1 MTTLK
6 WLLILAVLGYGGLLT
21 LMYVFQRSLMYFP
34 DLTRTSPA
42 AAGLPHAEEIT
53 LTSSDGETLVAWYVP
68 PRGTKPVVIYFQG
81 NAEGLAARVGRFTWL
96 TADGTGLLALCYR
109 GYCGSTGK
117 PSESGLIHDAMAA
130 YDFVRARFPA
140 GRIVLFGESLGTG
153 VAVVLAAGREIGAL
167 ILDAP
172 FTSIAEVGAAAYPF
186 APVRWLIKDSFRSRQ
201 RITRIKAP
209 LLVLH
214 GERDNIVP
222 IAFGEKLFSL
232 ANQPKRMVRFPLGGH
247 VNLDD
252 YGAAA
257 VVKKFLA
264 EREGEG

>member
-1 MTTLK
+1 MTALK
-6 WLLILAVLGYGGLLT
+6 WLLIVVALGYGGLLA

-34 DLTRTSPA
+34 DPTRTSPA
-42 AAGLPHAEEIT
+42 AAGLPQAEEIT

-68 PRGTKPVVIYFQG
+68 ARGTKPVVIYFQG

-117 PSESGLIHDAMAA
+117 PSESGLIRDAMAA

-140 GRIVLFGESLGTG
+140 RRIVLFGESLGTG
-153 VAVVLAAGREIGAL
+153 VAVALAAEREIGAL

-172 FTSIAEVGAAAYPF
+172 YTSIADVGAAAYPF
-186 APVRWLIKDSFRSRQ
+186 APVRWLLKDPFRSDQ
-201 RITRIKAP
+201 RIARVKAP
-209 LLVLH
+209 LLMLH
-214 GERDNIVP
+214 GARDNIVP

-232 ANQPKRMVRFPLGGH
+232 ANQPKHMVRFPLGGH

-252 YGAAA
+252 YGAAK
-257 VVKKFLA
+257 VVNEFLSA
-264 EREGEG
+264 H